1 MLQVVENLEKLQK
14 MKKEAKHTPKAQK
27 DKIIRKS
34 RGW

>member
-14 MKKEAKHTPKAQK
+14 MKIAAKHTPKAQK